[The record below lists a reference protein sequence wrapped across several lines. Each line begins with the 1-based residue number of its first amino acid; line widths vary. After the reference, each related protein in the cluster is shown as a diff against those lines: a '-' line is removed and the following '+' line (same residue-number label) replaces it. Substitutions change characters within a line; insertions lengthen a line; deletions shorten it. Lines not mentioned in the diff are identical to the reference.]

1 MRSTNLR
8 FLISLALTLVS
19 STASL
24 AQRDARAEA
33 LVSGWIE
40 AAGGPRIWDSVKDL
54 RYAITT
60 VWYDSTGTEVR
71 RRPRHVWIKKTR
83 DAFTVRVERTEADGR
98 YVQIWNQ
105 RPSASLNG
113 ALLPDTARAVTEVQF
128 VAGDLT
134 YWIGLPWKLR
144 DPGVNLRYFDEEN
157 VRGVHVT
164 FGDGVGLHDGDQF
177 WYYWRDTDSPFPTE
191 VHYLLE
197 GRAASE
203 RQRVAWSGLQR
214 IGPGRFFSTRT
225 TKNAHGVPVRALIV
239 TDVVV
244 NRGIKDSVFRLP

>member
-1 MRSTNLR
+1 MN
-8 FLISLALTLVS
+8 A
-19 STASL
+19 
-24 AQRDARAEA
+24 
-33 LVSGWIE
+33 WIE
-40 AAGGPRIWDSVKDL
+40 AAGGPRIWDSVRDL
-54 RYAITT
+54 RYTITT

-71 RRPRHVWIKKTR
+71 RRPREVWIKKTR
-83 DAFTVRVERTEADGR
+83 NGFMVRVERTEADGR

-105 RPSASLNG
+105 HAFASLNG
-113 ALLPDTARAVTEVQF
+113 TVLPDTARAVTEVQF

-144 DPGVNLRYFDEEN
+144 DPGVNLRYFEEEN
-157 VRGVHVT
+157 VPGVHVT

-177 WYYWRDTDSPFPTE
+177 WYYWGETGSPFPTE

-225 TKNAHGVPVRALIV
+225 TKNAHGVAVRALIV
-239 TDVVV
+239 THVVV
-244 NRGIKDSVFRLP
+244 NGGISDSVFRLP

>member
-1 MRSTNLR
+1 MRSTNLG
-8 FLISLALTLVS
+8 FLISFAMVLLVPA
-19 STASL
+19 TAL

-33 LVSGWIE
+33 RVSAWIE

-54 RYAITT
+54 RYTITT
-60 VWYDSTGTEVR
+60 VWYDSSGSEVR
-71 RRPRHVWIKKTR
+71 RRPRHVWIKKTP
-83 DAFTVRVERTEADGR
+83 DAFMVRVERTEAEGR

-105 RPSASLNG
+105 RPFASLNG
-113 ALLPDTARAVTEVQF
+113 AVLPDTARAVTEVRF

-144 DPGVNLRYFDEEN
+144 DPGVNLRDFEEEN
-157 VRGVHVT
+157 VPGVHVT

-177 WYYWRDTDSPFPTE
+177 WYYWGQAGAPFPTE

-203 RQRVAWSGLQR
+203 RQRVSLSGLQR
-214 IGPGRFFSTRT
+214 IGPGQFFSTRT
-225 TKNAHGVPVRALIV
+225 TKNAHGVAVRALIV

-244 NRGIKDSVFRLP
+244 NRGISDSVFRVR